1 MDEHFAEAMRRSL
14 ELARAAKPMEAT
26 KAIQA
31 ALGAGPVASGSAL
44 LPQAGQAATFP
55 GRKRRPL
62 SAVVA
67 DLQRLRGHDGGKV
80 IPDDLQL
87 PAGSRF
93 ETGRHESPHGARDY
107 RIFLPSPERPI
118 HGMVMMLHGCTQ
130 TATDFAIGT
139 RMHLQAEQNGWI
151 VLYPEQGRGH
161 NTSGCWNWFRPQ
173 DQVRARGEPALLSD
187 LAASIATAHG
197 VSPRQCFAAG
207 LSAGGA
213 MAAILGHTYPDVFR
227 AVGIHSGLAPGSAN
241 DVVSAFAAMRGDP
254 LPGAEALRLPAI
266 IFHGSADSTVAPRN
280 AGHLAGRLEETEQS
294 LGRGGTRRSNILSGR
309 NEAGHQVEVW
319 RVAGAGH
326 AWSGGHPKGSY
337 TDPDGPDASAE
348 MTRFFL
354 KVVASTTEPTDL

>member
-44 LPQAGQAATFP
+44 HPQAGEAATFP

-67 DLQRLRGHDGGKV
+67 DLQRLKGHDGGKV
-80 IPDDLQL
+80 TPEDLQL

-93 ETGRHESPHGARDY
+93 ESGRHDGPHGARDY
-107 RIFLPSPERPI
+107 RIFLPSPDRPI
-118 HGMVMMLHGCTQ
+118 RGMVMMLHGCTQ
-130 TATDFAIGT
+130 TAPDFAIGT
-139 RMHLQAEQNGWI
+139 QMHRQAEQNGWI

-161 NTSGCWNWFRPQ
+161 NTSRCWNWFRPQ
-173 DQVRARGEPALLSD
+173 DQGRAGGEPALLAG
-187 LAASIATAHG
+187 LAVLVAEEHG
-197 VSPRQCFAAG
+197 ISAQHCFVAG

-213 MAAILGHTYPDVFR
+213 MAAILGQTYPDVFR

-241 DVVSAFAAMRGDP
+241 DVVTAFAAMRGDP
-254 LPGAEALRLPAI
+254 LHSAEALRLPAI

-280 AGHLAGRLEETEQS
+280 AGHLAGHLRDTGKRVGQGS
-294 LGRGGTRRSNILSGR
+294 AQRCDILSGQ
-309 NEAGHQVEVW
+309 NEAGHPVEVW
-319 RVAGAGH
+319 RIAGGGH
-326 AWSGGHPKGSY
+326 AWSGGNPKGSY
-337 TDPDGPDASAE
+337 TDPAGPDASAE
-348 MTRFFL
+348 MARFFL
-354 KVVASTTEPTDL
+354 SIG